1 MLFIFL
7 SSSLKDGSLEDD
19 SDEDTENEEPDN
31 RDYVS
36 VLRFVLED
44 VSSTFNACTHTSRSV
59 RSRVVIL
66 TERTMCGKFH
76 WFIPPLKMWLKSEF
90 PVWQEPDTTGFLFS
104 HNFNNRAPDSA
115 INQWLF
121 NPVAAE
127 TAPPNQ
133 SAFILFCPTCSLQ
146 ILLMHFFISMS
157 ALHPLAMTKMPYGA
171 LCPPCHVNAWSKI
184 WLWTFTVKFY
194 PCLFAVNL
202 IEWRNNDVAL

>member
-7 SSSLKDGSLEDD
+7 SSLLKDGSLEDD

-36 VLRFVLED
+36 VLRFVLEED
-44 VSSTFNACTHTSRSV
+44 VSSTFNACTHTSRSC
-59 RSRVVIL
+59 VVIL

-76 WFIPPLKMWLKSEF
+76 WFILPPKMWLKSTF
-90 PVWQEPDTTGFLFS
+90 CVWQEPDTSGFLFS

-115 INQWLF
+115 INQWLH
-121 NPVAAE
+121 NPVPAE

-133 SAFILFCPTCSLQ
+133 SAFILFCPTRSLQ

-157 ALHPLAMTKMPYGA
+157 ALHPLAMTKMPHGT
-171 LCPPCHVNAWSKI
+171 LCPLCSVNSCSKI
-184 WLWTFTVKFY
+184 
-194 PCLFAVNL
+194 
-202 IEWRNNDVAL
+202 